1 MKLPTVLNLEGPV
14 VVFGGGNVG
23 LRKVEYLLEFTSD
36 IILVAEDAKSV
47 PENIK
52 FVKTKLVV
60 EDIKSHIPDNASLVV
75 AALSDSSLNHSI
87 AKFCREKGILVNVVD
102 DPDPSTIIFPALSST
117 GDLNIAIS
125 TSGKCPFLAKR
136 IRTEVDDWIQVK
148 AGWLEVLTP
157 LRESLLQNPEKNNI
171 LMSIYQNSEIGNL
184 VDKGE
189 IDLAKKK
196 AKEALDVYRQ
206 S

>member
-1 MKLPTVLNLEGPV
+1 MKLPTVLNIEGPV

-23 LRKVEYLLEFTSD
+23 LRKVKYLLEFTSD

-52 FVKTKLVV
+52 FVKTKLIT
-60 EDIKSHIPDNASLVV
+60 EDINNHIPENASLVV
-75 AALSDSSLNHSI
+75 AALSDVNLNHNI
-87 AKFCREKGILVNVVD
+87 AKLCREKGILVNVVD
-102 DPDPSTIIFPALSST
+102 DPDPSTILFPALSSK

-148 AGWLEVLTP
+148 AGWLEVLAP
-157 LRESLLQNPEKNNI
+157 LRETLIQNPEKNNI

-184 VDKGE
+184 IDKGE
-189 IDLAKKK
+189 IDQARKMAMEVLR
-196 AKEALDVYRQ
+196 VYRQ